1 MSDARTNPELA
12 TRLSIELPSWATSV
26 LGGVGP
32 LAGDDLRM
40 ALVLRLADAAA
51 TNTHGGP
58 FAAAIFR
65 ADGGGLLSAGVN
77 MVLASR
83 APVAHAEIVA
93 IALAGTRLDT
103 YDLAREGPIEL
114 VTSCEPCAMCMGS
127 LPWAGIT
134 RLVIGARDGDAR
146 AVGFDEGDK
155 RRDWAARL
163 QARGID
169 VVRDVRRAEAAAILR
184 RYAERG
190 GLIYNGRTP
199 AERAGA

>member
-1 MSDARTNPELA
+1 MNEELA
-12 TRLSIELPSWATSV
+12 TRLSMELPTWATS
-26 LGGVGP
+26 LLEGVEP
-32 LAGDDLRM
+32 LAGEDARM

-65 ADGGGLLSAGVN
+65 VEGGELLAAGVN

-93 IALAGTRLDT
+93 IALAGIRLDT
-103 YDLAREGPIEL
+103 YDLAQVGAIEL

-127 LPWAGIT
+127 LPWAGVT
-134 RLVIGARDGDAR
+134 RVVIGARDEDAR

-155 RRDWAARL
+155 REDWVARL
-163 QARGID
+163 GARGID
-169 VVRDVRRAEAAAILR
+169 VVRDVRRAEAAGILR
-184 RYAERG
+184 GYAERG
-190 GLIYNGRTP
+190 GLIYNGRSP

>member
-12 TRLSIELPSWATSV
+12 TRLSLELPSWATSV
-26 LGGVGP
+26 LEGVGP
-32 LAGDDLRM
+32 MAGDDLRM
-40 ALVLRLADAAA
+40 ALVLQLADAAA

-65 ADGGGLLSAGVN
+65 ADGGALLSAGVN

-134 RLVIGARDGDAR
+134 RVVIGARDADAR

-155 RRDWAARL
+155 RKDWAARL
-163 QARGID
+163 RARGID

-184 RYAERG
+184 RYAEQG
-190 GLIYNGRTP
+190 GLIYNGRSP

>member
-1 MSDARTNPELA
+1 MADARMNRELA
-12 TRLSIELPSWATSV
+12 TRLSIELPPWATS
-26 LGGVGP
+26 LLEGVEP
-32 LAGDDLRM
+32 LAGEDARI
-40 ALVLRLADAAA
+40 AFVLQLADAAA

-65 ADGGGLLSAGVN
+65 ARGGELLAAGVN

-103 YDLAREGPIEL
+103 FDLAQAGPIEL

-134 RLVIGARDGDAR
+134 RVVIGARDEDAR

-155 RRDWAARL
+155 REDWAARL

-184 RYAERG
+184 RYADRG